1 MELIKHWEKWL
12 FLFCL
17 WVGLCGCGKT
27 KCATC
32 AAAKKL
38 KNKKC
43 AVAKIK
49 LLYVGFRNGQSGRL
63 VYVKMFVSFLSILW
77 LHCRT

>member
-1 MELIKHWEKWL
+1 MLYENNFEAIGKWL

-38 KNKKC
+38 KNKK
-43 AVAKIK
+43 VRWQKIK
-49 LLYVGFRNGQSGRL
+49 LLCVG
-63 VYVKMFVSFLSILW
+63 
-77 LHCRT
+77 

>member
-1 MELIKHWEKWL
+1 MFFKKRWKKWL

-17 WVGLCGCGKT
+17 WVGLCGWGKT

-32 AAAKKL
+32 AAVKKL

-49 LLYVGFRNGQSGRL
+49 TSLRWLLGKVVCLSML
-63 VYVKMFVSFLSILW
+63 SF
-77 LHCRT
+77 